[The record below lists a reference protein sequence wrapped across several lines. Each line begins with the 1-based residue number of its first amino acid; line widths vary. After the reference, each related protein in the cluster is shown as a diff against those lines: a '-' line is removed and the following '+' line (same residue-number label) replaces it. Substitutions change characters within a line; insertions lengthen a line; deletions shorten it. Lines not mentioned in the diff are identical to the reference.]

1 MHSTAQLG
9 YRSRQA
15 LAESLRA
22 LRDWPWFDT
31 VRTLR
36 LRLREDH
43 LALTASSLTF
53 TTLISLVPLV
63 TVMLALFTAFPMFS
77 RFQGALQ
84 QYFLQALVP
93 DSIARPVLL
102 ALTQFAGKANKLGS
116 VGLIFLGLSALALM
130 FTIDRTLNAIWRVPK
145 PRPMAQRVLVYW
157 AALTLGPLVLGASL
171 SLTSYAISASRG
183 VVSELPGLL
192 GFVLGSLQFSL
203 LAGGV
208 AGLFRFVPNT
218 HVRWAHAL
226 AGGLFVALGF
236 ELAKRGLGWYVALVP
251 TYSMVYGTFATLPI
265 LLLWV
270 YLGWLIVL
278 LGAVIAA
285 YAPSLAMRVVRLPDR
300 PGERFALAVALLRA
314 LNQSRST
321 DQPGLSADALAG
333 SLRVDPLQVQPVLE
347 ALRELGWCG
356 RLDEDGAQR
365 HVLLIHPL
373 HTPALPLVDRL
384 LLQEQR
390 GTRAFRRQAGLASMT
405 VADLLG

>member
-1 MHSTAQLG
+1 MDAS
-9 YRSRQA
+9 SRWVGRGRKA
-15 LAESLRA
+15 LAQGLRA

-31 VRTLR
+31 LRTLR
-36 LRLREDH
+36 LRFRDDH
-43 LALTASSLTF
+43 LGLTAGSLTF

-84 QYFLQALVP
+84 QYFLQTLVP
-93 DSIARPVLL
+93 DNIAKPVLM

-116 VGLIFLGLSALALM
+116 AGLIFLGFTALALM

-157 AALTLGPLVLGASL
+157 AALTLGPLLLGASL
-171 SLTSYAISASRG
+171 SLTSYAVSASRG
-183 VVSELPGLL
+183 IVSELPGLL
-192 GFVLGSLQFSL
+192 GWVLGLLQFAL
-203 LAGGV
+203 LATGM

-218 HVRWAHAL
+218 HVRWAHAA

-236 ELAKRGLGWYVALVP
+236 ELAKRGLAWYVGLVP
-251 TYSMVYGTFATLPI
+251 TYSVVYGAFATLPI

-270 YLGWLIVL
+270 YLGWVIVL

-300 PGERFALAVALLRA
+300 PGERFALAVALLKA
-314 LNQSRST
+314 LNTSRST
-321 DQPGLSADALAG
+321 GQPGLSADALAG

-347 ALRELGWCG
+347 VLRELGWCG
-356 RLDEDGAQR
+356 RLDEAGAQR

-373 HTPALPLVDRL
+373 HTPAQPLVDRL
-384 LLQEQR
+384 LLQDLRKTQ
-390 GTRAFRRQAGLASMT
+390 AFRRSAGLALMT
-405 VADLLG
+405 VADLLA